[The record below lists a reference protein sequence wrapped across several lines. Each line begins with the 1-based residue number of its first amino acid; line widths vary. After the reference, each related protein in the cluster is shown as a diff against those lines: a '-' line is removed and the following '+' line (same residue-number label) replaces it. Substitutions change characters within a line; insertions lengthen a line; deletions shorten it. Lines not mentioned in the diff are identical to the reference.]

1 MSNNLK
7 ASALIG
13 LSLALSGV
21 SAANAATLTETDT
34 LSLSAD
40 GSNPTQNP
48 IGTPIALLFIGAA
61 LIFIPT
67 VFGIDGTFGSL
78 ELTAVQTGSNLGGP
92 FPAGTQI
99 FSSPM
104 PLSAATLQAFSGGTT
119 VAQLE
124 NDNLDLTPVGGTPLP
139 ATLPLFATGLG
150 ALGLLGWRRK
160 RKARVSL
167 LEGGLTNLR

>member
-67 VFGIDGTFGSL
+67 ILGETPGSL

-124 NDNLDLTPVGGTPLP
+124 NDNLDLTPVGSTPLP
-139 ATLPLFATGLG
+139 ATLPLFATGLV

-160 RKARVSL
+160 RKDVIPRSTL
-167 LEGGLTNLR
+167 IPN

>member
-67 VFGIDGTFGSL
+67 VFGTPGSL

>member
-7 ASALIG
+7 ASVLIG
-13 LSLALSGV
+13 LTFALSGV
-21 SAANAATLTETDT
+21 CAANAATISEIDT

-40 GSNPTQNP
+40 GSNPNQHP
-48 IGTPIALLFIGAA
+48 IGVPIALLFVGAA
-61 LIFIPT
+61 LLFIPT
-67 VFGIDGTFGSL
+67 IDGTSGSL

-92 FPAGTQI
+92 FPEGTLI

-139 ATLPLFATGLG
+139 AALPLFATALG
-150 ALGLLGWRRK
+150 GLGLLGWRRK
-160 RKARVSL
+160 RKARVS
-167 LEGGLTNLR
+167 